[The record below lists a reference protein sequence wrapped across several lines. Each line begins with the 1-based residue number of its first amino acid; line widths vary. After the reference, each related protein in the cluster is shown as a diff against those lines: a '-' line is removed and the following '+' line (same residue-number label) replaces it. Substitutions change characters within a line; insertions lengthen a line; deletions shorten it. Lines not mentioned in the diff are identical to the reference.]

1 VAVIDDE
8 TAAALRESASKPDA
22 GYQILWR
29 DGSVIL
35 LIFDDEDGDEA
46 TMLKFGMPREVARR
60 MGKRLVIAA
69 ERARR
74 EKAAA
79 DFFIKK
85 PAAS

>member
-1 VAVIDDE
+1 MGIIDDD
-8 TAAALRESASKPDA
+8 TAAALSESATRPDA

-29 DGSVIL
+29 DGNVIL
-35 LIFDDEDGDEA
+35 LIFDDEEQEEV